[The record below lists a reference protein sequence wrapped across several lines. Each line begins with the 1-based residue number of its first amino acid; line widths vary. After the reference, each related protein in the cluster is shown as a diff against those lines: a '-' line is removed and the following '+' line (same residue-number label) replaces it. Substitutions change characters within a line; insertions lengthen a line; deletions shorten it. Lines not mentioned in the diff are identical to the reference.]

1 MTIELFD
8 VQTGILGARPGE
20 RGVATAEDLV
30 STMGRIG
37 INGALVRVAPADS
50 EGDWAFS
57 NRKLYEACAKH
68 PELVPCPAVLPNTG
82 EDFASEEEQVADALT
97 HGAGAA
103 WVRMEADHWIIA
115 EWLSDRLFGALT
127 ERRVPVYIAAESLSP
142 TGVTGLAGR
151 FPDLAIVYAEVGYR
165 DQRILLPL
173 LERFGNIS
181 LSIGKNYRVQG
192 GIEQFVGRLGAGR
205 LLFGS
210 GFPDAEPMG
219 TAMQL
224 LYADI
229 PEDDKQQIGS
239 GNIRRLMGEILR

>member
-1 MTIELFD
+1 VAVELFD

-20 RGVATAEDLV
+20 RSVATAEDLV
-30 STMGRIG
+30 STMARTG
-37 INGALVRVAPADS
+37 ISGAVVRVAPADS
-50 EGDWAFS
+50 EGDWTFS

-68 PELVPCPAVLPNTG
+68 PELVPCPVVVPNSG
-82 EDFASEEEQVADALT
+82 EDFASEEEQVAEAISR
-97 HGAGAA
+97 GAGAA
-103 WVRMEADHWIIA
+103 WVRMEADHWVVA

-127 ERRVPVYIAAESLSP
+127 ERRLPVYVAAGSLSP
-142 TGVTGLAGR
+142 TGLAQLAGS
-151 FPDLAIVYAEVGYR
+151 FPDLPVIYAEVGYR

-192 GIEQFVGRLGAGR
+192 GIEQSVRRLGAGR

-210 GFPDAEPMG
+210 GFPDAEPAGAM
-219 TAMQL
+219 MQL

-229 PEDDKQQIGS
+229 AEDDKRQIGS
-239 GNIRRLMGEILR
+239 GNIRRLMGEIRR